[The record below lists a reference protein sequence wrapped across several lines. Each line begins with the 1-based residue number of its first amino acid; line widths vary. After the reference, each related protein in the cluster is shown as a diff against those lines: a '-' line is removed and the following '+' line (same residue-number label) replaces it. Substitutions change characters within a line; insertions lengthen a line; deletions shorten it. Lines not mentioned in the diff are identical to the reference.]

1 MADDEA
7 VMDENQKFQQSL
19 MYLET
24 LKSQLETI
32 TQQQEY
38 MAMAEMEH
46 TQARDT
52 IQKFQDLKQ
61 GEELLVPIGAESMIF
76 STVTDKPKVIIN
88 IGAKY
93 SVEQNFEDAIIT
105 LGKRIDRIRE
115 NQQKLDQS
123 AAGLR
128 QQAEMLTLEVQEM
141 YRKMTQQPGQLL

>member
-1 MADDEA
+1 MADEDV

-24 LKSQLETI
+24 LKSQLETL

-38 MAMAEMEH
+38 MSMAEMEH

-52 IQKFQDLKQ
+52 VKKFQELKQ
-61 GEELLVPIGAESMIF
+61 GDELLVPVGAESMIF

-93 SVEQNFEDAIIT
+93 AIEQNFEDAVIT

-115 NQQKLDQS
+115 NRQKLDQS
-123 AAGLR
+123 AADLR
-128 QQAEMLTLEVQEM
+128 QQAEVLTLEVQEM
-141 YRKMTQQPGQLL
+141 YRKLTQQSGQIM

>member
-1 MADDEA
+1 MADQDEL
-7 VMDENQKFQQSL
+7 MNENQKFQQSL
-19 MYLET
+19 MYLEN

-52 IQKFQDLKQ
+52 VEKFKNLKK
-61 GEELLVPIGAESMIF
+61 GDEIMVPIGAESMIF
-76 STVTDKPKVIIN
+76 STVTDKNKVIIN

-93 SVEQNFEDAIIT
+93 SIEQDFEDAIIT

-115 NQQKLDQS
+115 NRQKLDQS

-141 YRKMTQQPGQLL
+141 YRKLTQ